1 MITIATL
8 IPIAAKGAL
17 VLLAA
22 TVVALLLARRSAASR
37 HMVWTGALFALLFL
51 PVLSV
56 ALPDIAVPSVVPF
69 PAEAPRELPRATF
82 APVRDD
88 DTPLAPE
95 PAPEPVISAVPVT
108 PSAIEAAP
116 VIAAPVVPPSR
127 RPAEVAILA
136 WLIGAAGMIGWLILG
151 HIRAHAIARIS
162 SPSLA
167 PEWTGLLEGACLDAG
182 VHKPVEIRESEYLAV
197 PITVGFFRPIVV
209 VPAEGRD
216 WSSEHRAD
224 VLVHELA
231 HIARRDTLTHSIG
244 WIACALHWFNPL
256 AWLALYRARVEREH
270 ACDDVVLS
278 AGARPSTYAQELLTT
293 AQLAQLPLGA
303 GAASL
308 AMARKS
314 QLTGRLL
321 AILDPKRHRSPAS
334 ARGAGFLAAF
344 GLLIVLPIAA
354 LAPAAV
360 DAAEALEVSDSGEL
374 AAADLAPIDEAP
386 IARRR
391 TTVAALADQIAP
403 RVVAGMDSDHSLEL
417 RPGVTRA
424 PTVSTALTVQ
434 SDAICPRAKKGARE
448 VNLSRSMK
456 ISGQG
461 NAEDGSGNSWTVWSG
476 VDCYVKIQL
485 YGKVKFNADET
496 DVSELSRGAR
506 IEFTHDE
513 GGTARVYTVTQNG
526 GELVRRYAVNG
537 REAPITSDVEQWRAE
552 LILAY
557 IRQSG
562 YEAEDRAKRIMAA
575 RGVDG
580 ILAEIDQIT
589 SDYAAGRYYGAVIS
603 SRMDDATTA
612 KMVTAAGRS
621 LESDYELGKVLKA
634 VPASALA
641 GPAALGAY
649 VQATESIESDY
660 ELGRTLGR
668 VLSAGPQNAE
678 VTKALLRRASSM
690 DSDHELAQLLL
701 GLAAN
706 GTVDGDAKVVYID
719 AIPSIESDYEKQRVL
734 TAIVPSLA
742 GNTPLLAQSLKVA
755 ATIESDHSTSE
766 YLKQFLSVTALSGD
780 LIAPFFATAATIE
793 SDYNQQ
799 EVLVAALGRSSS
811 PEVVTQVLNA
821 TKRIESDHSQAEVLM
836 AAVRRGLT
844 AEQKT
849 LLKDVARGGIES
861 SYDRS
866 RVLDLL
872 ER

>member
-1 MITIATL
+1 MITLATL

-22 TVVALLLARRSAASR
+22 TIIALLLARRSAASR
-37 HMVWTGALFALLFL
+37 HMVWTGSLFALLLLPFL
-51 PVLSV
+51 SFAMP
-56 ALPDIAVPSVVPF
+56 ALRVPSVAPLTNQLPLGVP
-69 PAEAPRELPRATF
+69 RLRF
-82 APVRDD
+82 APARD
-88 DTPLAPE
+88 DTPVAPE
-95 PAPEPVISAVPVT
+95 PAPVPAVAEGQIT
-108 PSAIEAAP
+108 PAAVEAAP
-116 VIAAPVVPPSR
+116 AEVRPAVLSSR
-127 RPAEVAILA
+127 PPAEVAVLV
-136 WLIGAAGMIGWLILG
+136 WLIGAGSMIGWLILG

-182 VHKPVEIRESEYLAV
+182 VIRRVEIRESEYLAV

-244 WIACALHWFNPL
+244 WVACALHWFNPL

-321 AILDPKRHRSPAS
+321 AILDPKRHRSPANV
-334 ARGAGFLAAF
+334 RGAGFLAAI
-344 GLLIVLPIAA
+344 GLLVVLPIAA

-360 DAAEALEVSDSGEL
+360 EAAEALEVSAGGEV

-391 TTVAALADQIAP
+391 ATVAALADQIAP
-403 RVVAGMDSDHSLEL
+403 RVLTGMDADPSLEL
-417 RPGVTRA
+417 RPVITQA
-424 PTVSTALTVQ
+424 PTALTV
-434 SDAICPRAKKGARE
+434 STVKGDTPCPRAKTGARE
-448 VNLSRSMK
+448 VKLTRSMK

-476 VDCYVKIQL
+476 VDCYVKVQL
-485 YGKVKFNADET
+485 YGKVKFNAEEN
-496 DVSELSRGAR
+496 DVSELSRGAK
-506 IEFTHDE
+506 IEFTYGE
-513 GGTARVYTVTQNG
+513 GSTDRVYTVTEEG
-526 GELVRRYAVNG
+526 GDLVRRYTVNG
-537 REAPITSDVEQWRAE
+537 REAPITAEVDQWRAE
-552 LILAY
+552 LVLAY

-562 YEAEDRAKRIMAA
+562 YEAEGRAKRILAA

-589 SDYAAGRYYGAVIS
+589 SDYTAGRYYGAVIS
-603 SRMDDATTA
+603 SKMDDATTA
-612 KMVTAAGRS
+612 RVVTAAGRS

-634 VPASALA
+634 VPAAALA

-668 VLSAGPQNAE
+668 VLSAGPQDAE
-678 VTKALLRRASSM
+678 VTRALLKRASSM
-690 DSDHELAQLLL
+690 ESDHELAQLLL
-701 GLAAN
+701 GLAAT
-706 GTVDGDAKVVYID
+706 GTVQGEAKAVYID
-719 AIPSIESDYEKQRVL
+719 AIPAIESDYEKQRVL
-734 TAIVPSLA
+734 TAIVPSLG
-742 GNTPLLAQSLKVA
+742 GNTPLLAHSLKVA

-766 YLKQFLSVTALSGD
+766 YLKQFLAVTALSGD
-780 LIAPFFATAATIE
+780 LIAPFFAAAATIE

-811 PEVVTQVLNA
+811 PEVVTQVLHA

-836 AAVRRGLT
+836 AAIRRGVT
-844 AEQKT
+844 PEQKT

-861 SYDRS
+861 SYDRG